1 MAVRAGPL
9 AEARYESPGRRQCR
23 DEGEAEFI
31 SNSLISWQKQ
41 NYSGIEK
48 KRRESESKSVNMQ
61 MRQVKGDYGL
71 SCQRILMHEG
81 SQKQPHLGD

>member
-48 KRRESESKSVNMQ
+48 KGERARA
-61 MRQVKGDYGL
+61 RA
-71 SCQRILMHEG
+71 
-81 SQKQPHLGD
+81 